1 MATKDKLPSNAD
13 IWGEP
18 APAFIKASPGT
29 IKLIEQQLASPHAGA
44 KPTRKPQTRNGVPFK
59 KQGKRK

>member
-1 MATKDKLPSNAD
+1 MVTTKDKRSTAEAALPSNAD

-29 IKLIEQQLASPHAGA
+29 IKLIEQQLT
-44 KPTRKPQTRNGVPFK
+44 KPTRKQQARKGA
-59 KQGKRK
+59 KRK

>member
-13 IWGEP
+13 IWGAP

-29 IKLIEQQLASPHAGA
+29 IKLIEEQLA
-44 KPTRKPQTRNGVPFK
+44 KPTRKAPKAKAK
-59 KQGKRK
+59 KSAERMKAKRK

>member
-1 MATKDKLPSNAD
+1 MATKDKRSTAEAVLPSNAD

-29 IKLIEQQLASPHAGA
+29 IKLIEEQLA
-44 KPTRKPQTRNGVPFK
+44 KPTRKAKRKAAK
-59 KQGKRK
+59 KAKGKRK

>member
-13 IWGEP
+13 IWGGYP
-18 APAFIKASPGT
+18 KQHVMPGRH
-29 IKLIEQQLASPHAGA
+29 SA
-44 KPTRKPQTRNGVPFK
+44 KPTRKPQTRKGVPFK